1 MKKMTS
7 QSIRN
12 LAYGAMIAALYALTT
27 VLLAPISYGDTQFR
41 VSEALTLLPMLTPAA
56 IPGLTIGCLIA
67 NLWGSA
73 SLLDMVFGPL
83 ATLLAAVGTRALRK
97 KPVLAALCPVVSN
110 GVIVGVVLAKTLHL
124 PLLLTMGS
132 VALGEVVVCLVL
144 GLPLYYALRRTRL
157 FRGALRIPSLRSE
170 KSLRRAFCFPQVLRR
185 RTPAARRQLPPRR
198 GFAGEGALNG
208 RASPDPTHGPD
219 GAAGKRF
226 SEENRIVRAAA
237 AARLTGGGSA
247 SLRAPPD
254 PH

>member
-83 ATLLAAVGTRALRK
+83 ATLLAALCTRRLSGKFWLAAAM
-97 KPVLAALCPVVSN
+97 PVLFN
-110 GVIVGVVLAKTLHL
+110 GVIVGAVVHYCYAPIFPL
-124 PLLLTMGS
+124 PLSMLS
-132 VALGEVVVCLVL
+132 VAAGEAVACLIV
-144 GLPLYYALRRTRL
+144 GPLLIRVMK
-157 FRGALRIPSLRSE
+157 RIPQELM
-170 KSLRRAFCFPQVLRR
+170 A
-185 RTPAARRQLPPRR
+185 
-198 GFAGEGALNG
+198 
-208 RASPDPTHGPD
+208 
-219 GAAGKRF
+219 
-226 SEENRIVRAAA
+226 
-237 AARLTGGGSA
+237 
-247 SLRAPPD
+247 
-254 PH
+254 